1 MIPKLK
7 IVSFGAAILAASLF
21 ATGCATAPVSTGGA
35 TSTSGS
41 VSLLQKVE
49 GWFSTE
55 QANLNAW
62 WTSPATQAG
71 IASAESAIEAGLENF
86 GINVAEQAVTS
97 GGKINWTS
105 AGLSAGATAARQLEL
120 SGDTTAAAI
129 TQNVMTVVQD
139 PAQATAIAQQVVAAV
154 ATATQNGANPS
165 GALEGAAQGLD
176 NAAATVSAV
185 TSK

>member
-1 MIPKLK
+1 MIPKTKLLA
-7 IVSFGAAILAASLF
+7 IVATIAALA
-21 ATGCATAPVSTGGA
+21 GCATAPVPSGGA
-35 TSTSGS
+35 TSTAGS
-41 VSLLQKVE
+41 VSLIQKVE

-86 GINVAEQAVTS
+86 GINVAEQAVT

-139 PAQATAIAQQVVAAV
+139 PSQAKAIAAQVVSAV
-154 ATATQNGANPS
+154 ATAVQNGANPS

-176 NAAATVSAV
+176 NAAATVSAA